1 MEELDEEKL
10 KDLVDKAREH
20 DPEAFGKLYDLF
32 VDKIYRY
39 IFYRVGRA
47 ADAEDLTEDVFMKA
61 FEAIGRYEW
70 REVPFSAW
78 LFRIAHNSVTDYFRR
93 QARKPEVVLKE
104 EVLEMPESE
113 TAVEQYAAKM
123 MQEQVRSAIT
133 QLTIDQQNVIILK
146 FFAGLS
152 NKEVASSLGRTEE
165 SVKALQHRALRSL
178 NRILEG
184 ESLR

>member
-1 MEELDEEKL
+1 MDEEKL

-20 DPEAFGKLYDLF
+20 DPEAFGKLYDFF

-78 LFRIAHNSVTDYFRR
+78 LFRIAHNSVTDHFRR
-93 QARKPEVVLKE
+93 QARKPEVVLG
-104 EVLEMPESE
+104 EMPEIPEDE

-152 NKEVASSLGRTEE
+152 NKEVASFLGKTAE